1 MPRPRS
7 LRTLTLNQNAT
18 AVTPGPPSP
27 TLSEATQASQMN
39 FGTAGPEKI
48 ITRGD
53 LKTSLQAYENVSL
66 WRCISPLLPLLWQK
80 RWRCVKDCTRFQLL
94 GASASYRDALMHMS
108 KATAGLADAMS
119 ACARCA
125 GFHFI
130 GSSAADMSI
139 VSKEL
144 HINLVLVF
152 WPLLVY
158 ITLWET
164 TGMFS

>member
-66 WRCISPLLPLLWQK
+66 RSIS
-80 RWRCVKDCTRFQLL
+80 VL
-94 GASASYRDALMHMS
+94 GTLS
-108 KATAGLADAMS
+108 TAQS
-119 ACARCA
+119 TVW
-125 GFHFI
+125 H
-130 GSSAADMSI
+130 
-139 VSKEL
+139 
-144 HINLVLVF
+144 
-152 WPLLVY
+152 
-158 ITLWET
+158 
-164 TGMFS
+164 GMA